1 MNDEPI
7 PLITYVLVTITSFV
21 LAYASLENDDQLP
34 SNIESDLD
42 NKINEQIPV
51 QQPIQN
57 NDNDSISF
65 NEKQSIQPEVPIV
78 NAVPIESD
86 IIKSGGKK
94 KTKSK
99 NKKLNKSKKKL

>member
-7 PLITYVLVTITSFV
+7 PLMTYVLVTITSFV
-21 LAYASLENDDQLP
+21 LAYASLENDDELP

-51 QQPIQN
+51 QQPFQN
-57 NDNDSISF
+57 NDNDSISI
-65 NEKQSIQPEVPIV
+65 NEKQTVEPEPPIV
-78 NAVPIESD
+78 NAVPIEPVVV
-86 IIKSGGKK
+86 KSGGK

-99 NKKLNKSKKKL
+99 NKKLNKSKKKI